1 MSIKIM
7 EEIHQL
13 TNLLTYLN
21 KQLSEVNDDY
31 DSLIIKIFLKE
42 QIDKIGKIAS
52 FKLIELVKM
61 SPSIIEKQTDEED
74 LYG

>member
-1 MSIKIM
+1 M